1 MNFRVLRRTLAAAV
15 ANVSVFAFSRP
26 WPHSGYQSR
35 ASVAEG
41 AGLNAQGTGSI
52 KIAVPAWN

>member
-1 MNFRVLRRTLAAAV
+1 M

-26 WPHSGYQSR
+26 RPHSGYQSR

-52 KIAVPAWN
+52 KIAVPARD